1 MQPAIDA
8 AQQNVGATVII
19 GGGPAGLTAAHE
31 LVRNNILP
39 IVLEKSDQLGGIA
52 RTAKYNGNRLD
63 IGGHRFFTKIPEV
76 ERFWRDVLGEEFL
89 RVPRKSRIFYQG
101 RFFEYPLVAFN
112 AFINLGPIESLR
124 IFLSCLRWKAFPCP
138 QEDTFEEYVIN
149 RFGKRLYLTFFKTY
163 TEKVWGIPCNQIRA
177 DWAAQRIRGLSLKT
191 AVLNALTG
199 RGEAKTLIKEFDYPR
214 LGPGMLWE
222 KCGAFVE
229 QHGGQVLMQAETIRL
244 ELEGQRVE
252 RVVYRKNGE
261 TRTVEASH
269 VLTSMPLADLI
280 SRISPPPPEEV
291 LAAAR
296 GLSYRD
302 FLIVG
307 LFVEQEN
314 LFPDNWLY
322 VHTPGV
328 RVGRIQNFG
337 NWSAAM
343 VQNAGQSGLGMEY
356 FCSRGD
362 DLWEMPDAELI
373 AMATRELGMLGLADT
388 TKVRDGVVIR
398 QDKAYPVYDGEY
410 RRHVDV
416 IKDYLGTIENLQS
429 IGRNGLHRYNNQDHS
444 MLTAFLAVRNILG
457 EDHDVWDVNTE
468 RSYHEDFQTSNK
480 DVPAMPSEVK
490 SEHQNNETSSKQE
503 KTGTHVESS
512 I

>member
-1 MQPAIDA
+1 MQPVTDTPEE
-8 AQQNVGATVII
+8 NVKEVVVI

-31 LVRNNILP
+31 LARTKILP
-39 IVLEKSDQLGGIA
+39 LVLEKSDQLGGIA
-52 RTAKYNGNRLD
+52 RTAKYKGNRLD

-101 RFFEYPLVAFN
+101 RFFEYPLVAMN

-124 IFLSCLRWKAFPCP
+124 IFLSCLRWKAYPYA
-138 QEDTFEEYVIN
+138 QEETFEEYVTN

-222 KCGAFVE
+222 KCGEFVE
-229 QHGGQVLMQAETIRL
+229 QHGGQVQMQAETIRL
-244 ELEGQRVE
+244 ELDGQRVG
-252 RVVYRKNGE
+252 RVVYRQNGE
-261 TRTVEASH
+261 TRTVATSH
-269 VLTSMPLADLI
+269 VLSSMPLNELI
-280 SRISPPPPEEV
+280 ACLSPSPPEEV

-307 LFVEQEN
+307 LFVDQEK

-343 VQNAGQSGLGMEY
+343 VAKTGQSGLGMEY

-373 AMATRELGMLGLADT
+373 ALATKELGILKLADT
-388 TKVRDGVVIR
+388 AKVQDGVVVR
-398 QDKAYPVYDGEY
+398 QEKAYPVYDGEY
-410 RRHVDV
+410 RHQVDI
-416 IKDYLGTIENLQS
+416 IKKYLGTIENLQT

-457 EDHDVWDVNTE
+457 EKHDLWDVNTE
-468 RSYHEDFQTSNK
+468 RSYHEDFQTDK
-480 DVPAMPSEVK
+480 KVPESMHSLIEGDHK
-490 SEHQNNETSSKQE
+490 SDGKLSKQG
-503 KTGTHVESS
+503 KTGIQAKPS

>member
-269 VLTSMPLADLI
+269 VLTSMPL
-280 SRISPPPPEEV
+280 
-291 LAAAR
+291 
-296 GLSYRD
+296 
-302 FLIVG
+302 
-307 LFVEQEN
+307 
-314 LFPDNWLY
+314 
-322 VHTPGV
+322 
-328 RVGRIQNFG
+328 
-337 NWSAAM
+337 
-343 VQNAGQSGLGMEY
+343 
-356 FCSRGD
+356 D
-362 DLWEMPDAELI
+362 DLC
-373 AMATRELGMLGLADT
+373 
-388 TKVRDGVVIR
+388 
-398 QDKAYPVYDGEY
+398 
-410 RRHVDV
+410 
-416 IKDYLGTIENLQS
+416 
-429 IGRNGLHRYNNQDHS
+429 GRC
-444 MLTAFLAVRNILG
+444 
-457 EDHDVWDVNTE
+457 
-468 RSYHEDFQTSNK
+468 QT
-480 DVPAMPSEVK
+480 PS
-490 SEHQNNETSSKQE
+490 
-503 KTGTHVESS
+503 
-512 I
+512 

>member
-1 MQPAIDA
+1 MQPANDA
-8 AQQNVGATVII
+8 PQETAGATVVI

-31 LVRNNILP
+31 LVRKNILP
-39 IVLEKSDQLGGIA
+39 LVLERSDELGGIA
-52 RTAKYNGNRLD
+52 RTAKYKGNRLD

-101 RFFEYPLVAFN
+101 RFFEYPLVAVN

-149 RFGKRLYLTFFKTY
+149 RFGRRLYLTFFKTY

-222 KCGAFVE
+222 KCGEFVE
-229 QHGGQVLMQAETIRL
+229 QHGGKVLMEAETIRL
-244 ELEGQRVE
+244 EMDGQRVG
-252 RVVYRKNGE
+252 RVVYRQNGE
-261 TRTVEASH
+261 TQTVDVNH
-269 VLTSMPLADLI
+269 VLSSMPLDDLI
-280 SRISPPPPEEV
+280 SRLSPAPPEEV
-291 LAAAR
+291 LLA
-296 GLSYRD
+296 YRD

-343 VQNAGQSGLGMEY
+343 VHNAGQSGLGMEY

-373 AMATRELGMLGLADT
+373 ALATRELGMLGLADT
-388 TKVRDGVVIR
+388 TKVRDGVVVR
-398 QDKAYPVYDGEY
+398 QEKAYPVYDGEY

-416 IKDYLGTIENLQS
+416 IKNYLGTIENLQT

-444 MLTAFLAVRNILG
+444 MQTAFLAVRNILG
-457 EDHDVWDVNTE
+457 EHHDLWDVNTE
-468 RSYHEDFQTSNK
+468 RSYHEDFQTSDK
-480 DVPAMPSEVK
+480 DGK
-490 SEHQNNETSSKQE
+490 SIPTQKGAGHTSNGKSSKLE
-503 KTGTHVESS
+503 KTGTHSESS